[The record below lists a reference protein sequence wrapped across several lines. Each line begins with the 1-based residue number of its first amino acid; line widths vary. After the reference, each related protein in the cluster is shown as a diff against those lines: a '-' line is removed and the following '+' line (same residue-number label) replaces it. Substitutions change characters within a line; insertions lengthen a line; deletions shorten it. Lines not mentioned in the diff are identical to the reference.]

1 MGFTIYLLL
10 YNCNGTLLT
19 TPPGFHPGFRD
30 ITFFLEFF
38 LSHLPRDTH
47 KILLDFCSSLQ
58 ELYTFWIFSSPS
70 FEKLSKGL
78 AAELPA
84 FAGSHCSASLAPS
97 RSASLSRG
105 GAEDGSR
112 APTSPGRAQH
122 GRLFDAIGKHHS
134 GMEMFGDMT
143 VRHPKAGVGS
153 IQKHVHR
160 VPGF

>member
-1 MGFTIYLLL
+1 MNMRRSQAPSMTSTRMRNKKFFPEIKGKNMLFATYKQIKGVANTAARIINRNVSRIDMGFTIYLLL

-84 FAGSHCSASLAPS
+84 FAGSHCSASLAP
-97 RSASLSRG
+97 
-105 GAEDGSR
+105 
-112 APTSPGRAQH
+112 P
-122 GRLFDAIGKHHS
+122 HS
-134 GMEMFGDMT
+134 
-143 VRHPKAGVGS
+143 
-153 IQKHVHR
+153 
-160 VPGF
+160 